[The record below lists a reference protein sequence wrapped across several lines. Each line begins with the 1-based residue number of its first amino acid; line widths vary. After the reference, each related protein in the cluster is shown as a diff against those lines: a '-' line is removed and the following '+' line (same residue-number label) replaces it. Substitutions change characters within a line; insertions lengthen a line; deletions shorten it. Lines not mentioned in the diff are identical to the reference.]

1 MSTSPLA
8 RPYTTVILAM
18 TADGKISDVG
28 RSGVTFGSSVDY
40 QHLEECVAAAD
51 GVLMGGTTLR
61 SGGTAMRLQSPQ
73 LLAAREAAGTSPQ
86 PVQVAC
92 SGSGT
97 FDPALPFFR
106 QPIPRW
112 LLTTTE
118 GANFW
123 QTHSGFDRLLTVDSS
138 ETGLDLQAGLSQLR
152 DLGIERLAVLGG
164 GHLIATLFE
173 LGAIDEVRLTV
184 CGYIFGGTAAPTPV
198 DGLGFT
204 RDRAPRLRLLEV
216 KQVENEVFL
225 QYQVLREDPAEE
237 KDSGV

>member
-1 MSTSPLA
+1 MLTSPRS
-8 RPYTTVILAM
+8 RPYSTVILAM

-40 QHLEECVAAAD
+40 QHLEASVAAAD
-51 GVLMGGTTLR
+51 AVLMGGTTLR

-86 PVQVAC
+86 PVQVVC
-92 SGSGT
+92 SESGK

-118 GANFW
+118 GAKFW
-123 QTHSGFDRLLTVDSS
+123 QTQPGFERLLTVNAAVNAA
-138 ETGLDLQAGLSQLR
+138 ERGLDLQAGLSQLR

-216 KQVENEVFL
+216 KQVEDEVFL
-225 QYQVLREDPAEE
+225 HYQVLHQDHPQ
-237 KDSGV
+237 